1 MKALVKAESAVGLKL
16 QDIEV
21 PELHSDDI
29 LIKVKKTAICG
40 TDLHIWNWDK

>member
-1 MKALVKAESAVGLKL
+1 MKALVKAKSAVGLKL

-29 LIKVKKTAICG
+29 LILSLI
-40 TDLHIWNWDK
+40 HI